1 MSSTKKK
8 RGIIEGLAHASTMV
22 MQKFLPDAYIFAVIL
37 TIIVFVASM
46 IFTKQGFIGLVG
58 HWGKGVWSLLA
69 FSMQMVLVLV
79 TGHVLALSPPF
90 KKLLD
95 YLSNIPKSPAQ
106 GIALVSIISYTACI
120 LNWGFGLIIGAI
132 YAKEIARK
140 VKGID
145 YRLLIASAYS
155 GFVLW
160 HAGFSGSVPLV
171 IAGGD
176 LSATG
181 GSLTEAVPVSQTL
194 FSSYNIFIVVGM
206 WILLPIINVL
216 MHPKNEEDVFVID
229 PKLIED
235 LKVDDVA
242 KDDPYKL
249 KPKSGLYFSAVSNVS
264 KEEFAKMTPAEKL
277 ENSCFVNYILA
288 ILGFAYIVYYFA
300 SSGKFDLNLNI
311 VNLIFLML
319 GVLLHKTPRSLID
332 AFSEAAK
339 GAAGIILQFPL
350 YAGIMGMM
358 TGANAETG
366 LSLAHVIS
374 NFFVHVSTVK
384 TFPLFTFLSAGIV
397 NLFVPSGGGQWVV
410 QGPIMMPAGAEIGVD
425 AAKVAMCIAYGDSW
439 TNMIQPFW
447 ALPALGLAKLG
458 ARDIMGY
465 TLIVLIV
472 SGLVIGAGVFF
483 L

>member
-95 YLSNIPKSPAQ
+95 YLSNIPKNPAQ

-229 PKLIED
+229 PNLIKEEVGV
-235 LKVDDVA
+235 K
-242 KDDPYKL
+242 KI
-249 KPKSGLYFSAVSNVS
+249 S
-264 KEEFAKMTPAEKL
+264 KEEFKNMTPAEKL
-277 ENSCFVNYILA
+277 ENGCFVNYVLA
-288 ILGFAYIVYYFA
+288 VLGFAYIVYYFA

-319 GVLLHKTPRSLID
+319 GVLLHRTPRSLID
-332 AFSEAAK
+332 AFGEAAK

>member
-95 YLSNIPKSPAQ
+95 HLSNIPKNPAQ

-171 IAGGD
+171 IASGN

-181 GSLTEAVPVSQTL
+181 GALTEAVPVTQTL

-216 MHPKNEEDVFVID
+216 MHPKSEEDTFVID
-229 PKLIED
+229 PNLIKEEVVV
-235 LKVDDVA
+235 K
-242 KDDPYKL
+242 KI
-249 KPKSGLYFSAVSNVS
+249 S
-264 KEEFAKMTPAEKL
+264 KEEFKNMTPAEKL
-277 ENSCFVNYILA
+277 ENGCFVNYVLA
-288 ILGFAYIVYYFA
+288 VLGFAYIVYYFA
-300 SSGKFDLNLNI
+300 SSGKFDLTLDI

-319 GVLLHKTPRSLID
+319 GVLLHRTPRSLID
-332 AFSEAAK
+332 AFGEAAK

-483 L
+483 F

>member
-1 MSSTKKK
+1 MNGDKKK
-8 RGIIEGLAHASTMV
+8 RGIIESMAHASTMV
-22 MQKFLPDAYIFAVIL
+22 MQKFLPDAYIFAVVL
-37 TIIVFVASM
+37 TIIVFLASM

-58 HWGKGVWSLLA
+58 HWGKGVWTLLA

-95 YLSNIPKSPAQ
+95 HLSNIPKTPAQ

-132 YAKEIARK
+132 YAKEIAKK

-181 GSLTEAVPVSQTL
+181 GSLTQAVPVSQTL
-194 FSSYNIFIVVGM
+194 FSPYNIFIVVGM

-216 MHPKNEEDVFVID
+216 MHPKNQEDVFAID
-229 PKLIED
+229 PSLI
-235 LKVDDVA
+235 
-242 KDDPYKL
+242 KDDTETKRI
-249 KPKSGLYFSAVSNVS
+249 S
-264 KEEFAKMTPAEKL
+264 KEEFKNMTPAEKL
-277 ENSCFVNYILA
+277 ENGCAINYILA
-288 ILGFAYIVYYFA
+288 FLGFVYIVYYFA
-300 SSGKFDLNLNI
+300 SSKNFDLNLNI
-311 VNLIFLML
+311 VNTIFLML
-319 GVLLHKTPRSLID
+319 GVLFHRTPRSLID
-332 AFSEAAK
+332 AFGEAAK
-339 GAAGIILQFPL
+339 GASGIILQFPL
-350 YAGIMGMM
+350 YAGIMGIM
-358 TGANAETG
+358 TGANAEG

-374 NFFVHVSTVK
+374 NFFVSISTVK

-410 QGPIMMPAGAEIGVD
+410 QGPIMMPAGLEIGSD
-425 AAKVAMCIAYGDSW
+425 PAKIAMCIAYGDSW

-472 SGLVIGAGVFF
+472 SGIVIGTGVFF

>member
-95 YLSNIPKSPAQ
+95 HLSNIPKNPAQ

-216 MHPKNEEDVFVID
+216 VHPKNEEDVFVID
-229 PKLIED
+229 PNLIKEEVGV
-235 LKVDDVA
+235 K
-242 KDDPYKL
+242 KI
-249 KPKSGLYFSAVSNVS
+249 S
-264 KEEFAKMTPAEKL
+264 KEEFKNMTPAEKL
-277 ENSCFVNYILA
+277 ENGCFVNYVLA

-319 GVLLHKTPRSLID
+319 GVLLHRTPRSLID
-332 AFSEAAK
+332 AFGEAAK

-483 L
+483 F

>member
-1 MSSTKKK
+1 MSNVKKK
-8 RGIIEGLAHASTMV
+8 KGFIESLANASTMV

-37 TIIVFVASM
+37 TIIVFIASL
-46 IFTKQGFIGLVG
+46 IATKQNFISIVG

-95 YLSNIPKSPAQ
+95 HLSNIPKTPAQ

-132 YAKEIARK
+132 YAKEIAKK
-140 VKGID
+140 VKAID

-160 HAGFSGSVPLV
+160 HAGFSGSIPLV
-171 IAGGD
+171 IASGD
-176 LSATG
+176 FSATG

-229 PKLIED
+229 PNLIKED
-235 LKVDDVA
+235 VEVK
-242 KDDPYKL
+242 KIT
-249 KPKSGLYFSAVSNVS
+249 
-264 KEEFAKMTPAEKL
+264 KEDFKKMTPAEKL
-277 ENSCFVNYILA
+277 ENGCFINYILA
-288 ILGFAYIVYYFA
+288 FIGFVYIVYYFVNSA
-300 SSGKFDLNLNI
+300 KQGKFDLNLNI

-319 GVLLHKTPRSLID
+319 GIFLHRTPRSLLD
-332 AFSEAAK
+332 AFVEASK
-339 GAAGIILQFPL
+339 GASGIILQFPL
-350 YAGIMGMM
+350 YAGIMGIM
-358 TGANAETG
+358 TGASAEG
-366 LSLAHVIS
+366 VSLASVIS
-374 NFFVHVSTVK
+374 NFFVNISTVK

-410 QGPIMMPAGAEIGVD
+410 QGPIMMPAGLEIGVD
-425 AAKVAMCIAYGDSW
+425 PAKTAMCIAYGDSW

-472 SGLVIGAGVFF
+472 SGLVIAAGVLIF
-483 L
+483 

>member
-1 MSSTKKK
+1 MSDTKKK
-8 RGIIEGLAHASTMV
+8 RGVLESLAHASTMV

-37 TIIVFVASM
+37 TIIVFVASF
-46 IFTKQGFIGLVG
+46 IATKQSFISIVG

-79 TGHVLALSPPF
+79 TGHVLALSHPF

-95 YLSNIPKSPAQ
+95 HLSNIPKTAFQAISLVTIVSY
-106 GIALVSIISYTACI
+106 IATI

-132 YAKEIARK
+132 YAKEIAK
-140 VKGID
+140 KLKNVD

-181 GSLTEAVPVSQTL
+181 GALTEAVPVTKTL
-194 FSSYNIFIVVGM
+194 FSSYNIFIVVVAF
-206 WILLPIINVL
+206 ILLPIINAL
-216 MHPKNEEDVFVID
+216 MHPKHEEDVFVID
-229 PKLIED
+229 PNLIKEEVGV
-235 LKVDDVA
+235 K
-242 KDDPYKL
+242 KI
-249 KPKSGLYFSAVSNVS
+249 S
-264 KEEFAKMTPAEKL
+264 KEEFKNMTPAQKL
-277 ENSCFVNYILA
+277 ENGCFINYILA
-288 ILGFAYIVYYFA
+288 ILGFVYIVYYFA

-311 VNLIFLML
+311 VNLIFLMF
-319 GVLLHKTPRSLID
+319 GVLLHRTPRSLID
-332 AFSEAAK
+332 AFGEASK
-339 GAAGIILQFPL
+339 GASGIILQFPL

-358 TGANAETG
+358 TGVNADG

-374 NFFVHVSTVK
+374 NFFVSISTVK

-410 QGPIMMPAGAEIGVD
+410 QGPIMMPAGLEIGAD
-425 AAKVAMCIAYGDSW
+425 PAKIAMCIAYGDSW
-439 TNMIQPFW
+439 TNMVQPFW

-465 TLIVLIV
+465 TLITLIV
-472 SGLVIGAGVFF
+472 VGIVVSVGVLVF
-483 L
+483 

>member
-1 MSSTKKK
+1 MSNVKKK
-8 RGIIEGLAHASTMV
+8 RGIIESLANASTMV

-37 TIIVFVASM
+37 TIIVFLAALIS
-46 IFTKQGFIGLVG
+46 TKQSFIAIVG
-58 HWGKGVWSLLA
+58 HWGKGVWGILA

-95 YLSNIPKSPAQ
+95 HLSNIPKTPAQ

-132 YAKEIARK
+132 YAKEIAKK
-140 VKGID
+140 VKAID

-160 HAGFSGSVPLV
+160 HAGFSGSIPLV
-171 IAGGD
+171 IASGD
-176 LSATG
+176 FSATG
-181 GSLTEAVPVSQTL
+181 GSLNQAVPVSQTL

-229 PKLIED
+229 PNLIKED
-235 LKVDDVA
+235 VEVK
-242 KDDPYKL
+242 KIT
-249 KPKSGLYFSAVSNVS
+249 
-264 KEEFAKMTPAEKL
+264 KEDFKKMTPAEKL
-277 ENSCFVNYILA
+277 ENGCFINYILA
-288 ILGFAYIVYYFA
+288 FIGFVYIVYYFVNSA
-300 SSGKFDLNLNI
+300 KQGKFDLNLNI

-319 GVLLHKTPRSLID
+319 GIFLHRTPRSLLD
-332 AFSEAAK
+332 AFIEASK
-339 GAAGIILQFPL
+339 GASGIILQFPL
-350 YAGIMGMM
+350 YAGIMGIM
-358 TGANAETG
+358 TGASAEG
-366 LSLAHVIS
+366 VSLASVIS
-374 NFFVHVSTVK
+374 NFFVNISTVK

-410 QGPIMMPAGAEIGVD
+410 QGPIMMPAGLEIGVD
-425 AAKVAMCIAYGDSW
+425 PAKTAMCIAYGDSW
-439 TNMIQPFW
+439 TNMVQPFW

-472 SGLVIGAGVFF
+472 SGLVIAAGVLLF

>member
-1 MSSTKKK
+1 MSNVKKK
-8 RGIIEGLAHASTMV
+8 RGFIESLANASTMV

-37 TIIVFVASM
+37 TIIVFLAALIS
-46 IFTKQGFIGLVG
+46 TKQSFIAVVG
-58 HWGKGVWSLLA
+58 HWGKGVWGILA

-95 YLSNIPKSPAQ
+95 HLSNIPKTPAQ

-132 YAKEIARK
+132 YAKEIAKK
-140 VKGID
+140 VKAID

-160 HAGFSGSVPLV
+160 HAGFSGSIPLV
-171 IAGGD
+171 IASGD
-176 LSATG
+176 FSATG

-229 PKLIED
+229 PNLIKED
-235 LKVDDVA
+235 VEVK
-242 KDDPYKL
+242 KIT
-249 KPKSGLYFSAVSNVS
+249 
-264 KEEFAKMTPAEKL
+264 KEDFKKMTPAEKL
-277 ENSCFVNYILA
+277 ENGCFINYILA
-288 ILGFAYIVYYFA
+288 FIGFVYIVYYFVNSA
-300 SSGKFDLNLNI
+300 KQGKFDLNLNI

-319 GVLLHKTPRSLID
+319 GIFLHRTPRSLLD
-332 AFSEAAK
+332 AFVEASK
-339 GAAGIILQFPL
+339 GASGIILQFPL
-350 YAGIMGMM
+350 YAGIMGIM
-358 TGANAETG
+358 TGASAEG
-366 LSLAHVIS
+366 VSLASVIS
-374 NFFVHVSTVK
+374 NFFVNISTVK

-410 QGPIMMPAGAEIGVD
+410 QGPIMMPAGLEIGVD
-425 AAKVAMCIAYGDSW
+425 PAKTAMCIAYGDSW

-472 SGLVIGAGVFF
+472 SGLVIAAGVFF

>member
-1 MSSTKKK
+1 MSSNKKK

-95 YLSNIPKSPAQ
+95 HLSNIPKTPAQ

-160 HAGFSGSVPLV
+160 HAGFSGSVPLT
-171 IAGGD
+171 IAGNN

-181 GSLTEAVPVSQTL
+181 GALTEAVPVSQTL
-194 FSSYNIFIVVGM
+194 FSPYNIFIVVGM

-216 MHPKNEEDVFVID
+216 MHPKHEEDVFVID
-229 PKLIED
+229 PNIIKED
-235 LKVDDVA
+235 VGVK
-242 KDDPYKL
+242 KI
-249 KPKSGLYFSAVSNVS
+249 S
-264 KEEFAKMTPAEKL
+264 KEEFKNMTPAEKL
-277 ENSCFVNYILA
+277 ENGCFVNYILA
-288 ILGFAYIVYYFA
+288 ILGFAYIIYYFA

-319 GVLLHKTPRSLID
+319 GVLLHRTPRSLID
-332 AFSEAAK
+332 AFGEAAK
-339 GAAGIILQFPL
+339 GASGIILQFPL

-358 TGANAETG
+358 TGVNADG

-410 QGPIMMPAGAEIGVD
+410 QGPIMMPAGLEIGVD
-425 AAKVAMCIAYGDSW
+425 PAKTAMCIAYGDSW

-472 SGLVIGAGVFF
+472 SGLVIAAGVLIF
-483 L
+483 

>member
-1 MSSTKKK
+1 MSNVKKK
-8 RGIIEGLAHASTMV
+8 RGIIEGLANASTMV

-37 TIIVFVASM
+37 TIIVFLAALIS
-46 IFTKQGFIGLVG
+46 TKQSFIAVVG
-58 HWGKGVWSLLA
+58 HWGKGVWGILA

-95 YLSNIPKSPAQ
+95 HLSNIPKTPAQ

-132 YAKEIARK
+132 YAKEIAKK
-140 VKGID
+140 VKAID

-160 HAGFSGSVPLV
+160 HAGFSGSIPLV
-171 IAGGD
+171 IASGD
-176 LSATG
+176 FSATG

-216 MHPKNEEDVFVID
+216 MHPKNEEDVFIID
-229 PKLIED
+229 SNLIKED
-235 LKVDDVA
+235 VEVK
-242 KDDPYKL
+242 KI
-249 KPKSGLYFSAVSNVS
+249 S
-264 KEEFAKMTPAEKL
+264 KEEFAQMTPAEKI
-277 ENSCFVNYILA
+277 ENGCFVNYILA
-288 ILGFAYIVYYFA
+288 ILGFSYIVYYFVNSA
-300 SSGKFDLNLNI
+300 KQGKFDLNLNI

-319 GVLLHKTPRSLID
+319 GIFLHRTPRSLID
-332 AFSEAAK
+332 AFGEAAK

-358 TGANAETG
+358 TGASAEG
-366 LSLAHVIS
+366 VSLASVIS
-374 NFFVHVSTVK
+374 NFFVNISTVK

-410 QGPIMMPAGAEIGVD
+410 QGPIMMPAGLEIGVD
-425 AAKVAMCIAYGDSW
+425 PAKTAMCIAYGDSW

-472 SGLVIGAGVFF
+472 SGLVIAAGVFF

>member
-1 MSSTKKK
+1 MSNVKKK
-8 RGIIEGLAHASTMV
+8 RGFIESLANASTMV

-37 TIIVFVASM
+37 TIIVFIASL
-46 IFTKQGFIGLVG
+46 IATKQNFISIVG

-95 YLSNIPKSPAQ
+95 YLSNIPKTPYQ

-132 YAKEIARK
+132 YAKEIAKK
-140 VKGID
+140 VKAID

-181 GSLTEAVPVSQTL
+181 GSLTEAVPVSHTL

-229 PKLIED
+229 TNLIKED
-235 LKVDDVA
+235 VGVK
-242 KDDPYKL
+242 KI
-249 KPKSGLYFSAVSNVS
+249 S
-264 KEEFAKMTPAEKL
+264 KEEFAQMTPAEKI
-277 ENSCFVNYILA
+277 ENGCFINYILA
-288 ILGFAYIVYYFA
+288 ILGFSYIVYYFVNSA
-300 SSGKFDLNLNI
+300 KQGKFDLNLNI
-311 VNLIFLML
+311 VNLIFLMF
-319 GVLLHKTPRSLID
+319 GVLFHRTPRSLID

-358 TGANAETG
+358 TGASAEG
-366 LSLAHVIS
+366 VSLASVIS
-374 NFFVHVSTVK
+374 NFFVNISTVK

-410 QGPIMMPAGAEIGVD
+410 QGPIMMPAGLEIGVD
-425 AAKVAMCIAYGDSW
+425 PAKTAMCIAYGDSW

-472 SGLVIGAGVFF
+472 SGLVIAAGVFF

>member
-1 MSSTKKK
+1 MSDTKKK

-95 YLSNIPKSPAQ
+95 HLSNIPKTPAQ

-181 GSLTEAVPVSQTL
+181 GSLTQAVPVSQTL
-194 FSSYNIFIVVGM
+194 FSPYNIFIVVGM

-235 LKVDDVA
+235 LKVDDVS
-242 KDDPYKL
+242 KDDPNKL
-249 KPKSGLYFSAVSNVS
+249 QPKSGLYFSAVS

-332 AFSEAAK
+332 AFGEASK
-339 GAAGIILQFPL
+339 GASGIILQFPL

-358 TGANAETG
+358 TGVNADG

-384 TFPLFTFLSAGIV
+384 TFPLFTFLSSGIV

-410 QGPIMMPAGAEIGVD
+410 QGPIMMPAGLEIGVD
-425 AAKVAMCIAYGDSW
+425 PAKTAMCIAYGDSW

>member
-1 MSSTKKK
+1 MSNVKKK
-8 RGIIEGLAHASTMV
+8 RGFIESLANASTMV
-22 MQKFLPDAYIFAVIL
+22 MQKFLPDAYIFAVVL
-37 TIIVFVASM
+37 TIIVFLAALIS
-46 IFTKQGFIGLVG
+46 TKQSFIAVVG
-58 HWGKGVWSLLA
+58 HWGKGVWGILA

-95 YLSNIPKSPAQ
+95 HLSNIPKTPAQ

-132 YAKEIARK
+132 YAKEIAKK
-140 VKGID
+140 VKAID

-181 GSLTEAVPVSQTL
+181 GSLTEAVPVSHTL

-229 PKLIED
+229 PNLIKED
-235 LKVDDVA
+235 VEVK
-242 KDDPYKL
+242 KIT
-249 KPKSGLYFSAVSNVS
+249 
-264 KEEFAKMTPAEKL
+264 KEDFKKMTPAEKL
-277 ENSCFVNYILA
+277 ENGCFINYILA
-288 ILGFAYIVYYFA
+288 FIAFVYIVYYFVNSA
-300 SSGKFDLNLNI
+300 KQGKFDLNLNI

-319 GVLLHKTPRSLID
+319 GIFLHRTPRSLLD
-332 AFSEAAK
+332 AFVEASK
-339 GAAGIILQFPL
+339 GASGIILQFPL
-350 YAGIMGMM
+350 YAGIMGIM
-358 TGANAETG
+358 TGASAEG
-366 LSLAHVIS
+366 VSLASVIS
-374 NFFVHVSTVK
+374 NFFVNISTVK

-410 QGPIMMPAGAEIGVD
+410 QGPIMMPAGLEIGVD
-425 AAKVAMCIAYGDSW
+425 PAKTAMCIAYGDSW

-472 SGLVIGAGVFF
+472 SGLVIAAGVFF

>member
-1 MSSTKKK
+1 MSNVKKK
-8 RGIIEGLAHASTMV
+8 RGFIESLANASTMV

-37 TIIVFVASM
+37 TIIVFIASL
-46 IFTKQGFIGLVG
+46 IATKQNFISIVG

-95 YLSNIPKSPAQ
+95 HLSNIPKTPAQ

-132 YAKEIARK
+132 YAKEIAKK
-140 VKGID
+140 VKAID

-181 GSLTEAVPVSQTL
+181 GSLTEAVPVSHTL

-216 MHPKNEEDVFVID
+216 MHPKNEEDVFIID
-229 PKLIED
+229 SNLIKED
-235 LKVDDVA
+235 VEVK
-242 KDDPYKL
+242 KIT
-249 KPKSGLYFSAVSNVS
+249 
-264 KEEFAKMTPAEKL
+264 KEDFKKMTPAEKL
-277 ENSCFVNYILA
+277 ENGCFVNYILA
-288 ILGFAYIVYYFA
+288 ILGFSYIVYYFVNSA
-300 SSGKFDLNLNI
+300 KQGKFDLNLNI
-311 VNLIFLML
+311 VNLIFLMF
-319 GVLLHKTPRSLID
+319 GVLFHRTPRSLID

-358 TGANAETG
+358 TGASAEG
-366 LSLAHVIS
+366 VSLASVIS
-374 NFFVHVSTVK
+374 NFFVNISTVK

-410 QGPIMMPAGAEIGVD
+410 QGPIMMPAGLEIGVD
-425 AAKVAMCIAYGDSW
+425 PAKTAMCIAYGDSW

-472 SGLVIGAGVFF
+472 SGLVIAAGVFF

>member
-1 MSSTKKK
+1 MSNVKKK
-8 RGIIEGLAHASTMV
+8 RGFIESLANASTMV

-37 TIIVFVASM
+37 TIIVFIASL
-46 IFTKQGFIGLVG
+46 IATKQNFISIVG

-95 YLSNIPKSPAQ
+95 HLSNIPKTPAQ

-132 YAKEIARK
+132 YAKEIAKK
-140 VKGID
+140 VKAID

-181 GSLTEAVPVSQTL
+181 GSLTEAVPVSHTL

-229 PKLIED
+229 TNLIKED
-235 LKVDDVA
+235 VGVK
-242 KDDPYKL
+242 KI
-249 KPKSGLYFSAVSNVS
+249 S
-264 KEEFAKMTPAEKL
+264 KEEFAQMTPAEKI
-277 ENSCFVNYILA
+277 ENGCFVNYILA
-288 ILGFAYIVYYFA
+288 ILGFSYIVYYFVNSA
-300 SSGKFDLNLNI
+300 KQGKFDLNLNI
-311 VNLIFLML
+311 VNLIFLMF
-319 GVLLHKTPRSLID
+319 GVLFHRTPRSLID
-332 AFSEAAK
+332 AFGEAAK

-358 TGANAETG
+358 TGASAEG
-366 LSLAHVIS
+366 VSLASVIS
-374 NFFVHVSTVK
+374 NFFVNISTVK

-410 QGPIMMPAGAEIGVD
+410 QGPIMMPAGLEIGVD
-425 AAKVAMCIAYGDSW
+425 PAKTAMCIAYGDSW

-472 SGLVIGAGVFF
+472 SGLVIAAGVLF

>member
-1 MSSTKKK
+1 MSNVKKK
-8 RGIIEGLAHASTMV
+8 RGFIESLANASTTV

-37 TIIVFVASM
+37 TIIVFIASL
-46 IFTKQGFIGLVG
+46 IATKQNFISIVG

-95 YLSNIPKSPAQ
+95 HLSNIPKTPAQ

-132 YAKEIARK
+132 YAKEIAKK
-140 VKGID
+140 VKAID

-160 HAGFSGSVPLV
+160 HAGFSGSIPLV

-181 GSLTEAVPVSQTL
+181 GALTQAVPVTQTL
-194 FSSYNIFIVVGM
+194 FSRYNIFIVVAAF
-206 WILLPIINVL
+206 ILLPIVNAFC
-216 MHPKNEEDVFVID
+216 HPKNEEDVFVID
-229 PKLIED
+229 PNLI
-235 LKVDDVA
+235 
-242 KDDPYKL
+242 KDEAQSK
-249 KPKSGLYFSAVSNVS
+249 KVS
-264 KEEFAKMTPAEKL
+264 KEEFKNMTPAEKL
-277 ENSCFVNYILA
+277 ENGCFVNYILA
-288 ILGFAYIVYYFA
+288 ILGFSYIVYYFA

-311 VNLIFLML
+311 VNLIFLMF
-319 GVLLHKTPRSLID
+319 GVLFHRTPRSLID

-358 TGANAETG
+358 TGASAEG
-366 LSLAHVIS
+366 VSLASVIS
-374 NFFVHVSTVK
+374 NFFVNISTVK

-410 QGPIMMPAGAEIGVD
+410 QGPIMMPAGLEIGVD
-425 AAKVAMCIAYGDSW
+425 PAKTAMCIAYGDSW

-472 SGLVIGAGVFF
+472 SGLVIAAGVLIF
-483 L
+483 

>member
-1 MSSTKKK
+1 MSDTKKK

-58 HWGKGVWSLLA
+58 HWGKGVWNLLA

-95 YLSNIPKSPAQ
+95 HLSNIPKTPAQ

-181 GSLTEAVPVSQTL
+181 GSLTQAVPVSQTL
-194 FSSYNIFIVVGM
+194 FSPYNIFIVVGM

-235 LKVDDVA
+235 LKVDDVS
-242 KDDPYKL
+242 KDDPNKL
-249 KPKSGLYFSAVSNVS
+249 QPKSGLYFSAVS

-332 AFSEAAK
+332 AFGEASK
-339 GAAGIILQFPL
+339 GASGIILQFPL

-358 TGANAETG
+358 TGVNADG

-410 QGPIMMPAGAEIGVD
+410 QGPIMMPAGLEIGVD
-425 AAKVAMCIAYGDSW
+425 PAKTAMCIAYGDSW

>member
-1 MSSTKKK
+1 MSNVKKK
-8 RGIIEGLAHASTMV
+8 RGFIESLANASTMV

-37 TIIVFVASM
+37 TIIVFIASL
-46 IFTKQGFIGLVG
+46 IATKQNFISIVG

-95 YLSNIPKSPAQ
+95 YLSNIPKTPAQ

-132 YAKEIARK
+132 YAKEIAKK
-140 VKGID
+140 VKAID

-181 GSLTEAVPVSQTL
+181 GSLTEAVPVSHTL

-229 PKLIED
+229 TNLIKED
-235 LKVDDVA
+235 VGVK
-242 KDDPYKL
+242 KI
-249 KPKSGLYFSAVSNVS
+249 S
-264 KEEFAKMTPAEKL
+264 KEEFAQMTPAEKL

-288 ILGFAYIVYYFA
+288 ILGFSYIVYYFVNSA
-300 SSGKFDLNLNI
+300 KQGKFDLNLNI
-311 VNLIFLML
+311 VNLIFLMF
-319 GVLLHKTPRSLID
+319 GVLFHRTPRSLID
-332 AFSEAAK
+332 AFGEAAK

-358 TGANAETG
+358 TGASAEG
-366 LSLAHVIS
+366 VSLASVIS
-374 NFFVHVSTVK
+374 NFFVNISTVK

-410 QGPIMMPAGAEIGVD
+410 QGPIMMPAGLEIGVD
-425 AAKVAMCIAYGDSW
+425 PAKTAMCIAYGDSW

-472 SGLVIGAGVFF
+472 SGLVIGVGVFF

>member
-1 MSSTKKK
+1 MSSNKKK

-95 YLSNIPKSPAQ
+95 HLSNIPKTPAQ

-181 GSLTEAVPVSQTL
+181 GSLTQAVPVSQTL
-194 FSSYNIFIVVGM
+194 FSPYNIFIVVGM

-216 MHPKNEEDVFVID
+216 MHPKHEEDVFVID
-229 PKLIED
+229 PNLI
-235 LKVDDVA
+235 KDDVGV
-242 KDDPYKL
+242 KK
-249 KPKSGLYFSAVSNVS
+249 VS
-264 KEEFAKMTPAEKL
+264 KEEFKNMTPAEKL
-277 ENSCFVNYILA
+277 ENGCFVNYILA
-288 ILGFAYIVYYFA
+288 ILGFAYIIYYFA

-319 GVLLHKTPRSLID
+319 GVLLHRTPRSLID
-332 AFSEAAK
+332 AFGEAAK
-339 GAAGIILQFPL
+339 GASGIILQFPL

-358 TGANAETG
+358 TGVNADG

-410 QGPIMMPAGAEIGVD
+410 QGPIMMPAGLEIGVD
-425 AAKVAMCIAYGDSW
+425 PAKTAMCIAYGDSW
-439 TNMIQPFW
+439 TNMVQPFW

>member
-1 MSSTKKK
+1 MSNVKKK
-8 RGIIEGLAHASTMV
+8 RGFIESLANASTMV

-37 TIIVFVASM
+37 TIIVFIASL
-46 IFTKQGFIGLVG
+46 IATKQNFISIVG

-95 YLSNIPKSPAQ
+95 HLSNIPKTPAQ

-132 YAKEIARK
+132 YAKEIAKK
-140 VKGID
+140 VKAID

-181 GSLTEAVPVSQTL
+181 GALTQAVPVTQTL
-194 FSSYNIFIVVGM
+194 FSRYNIFIVVAAF
-206 WILLPIINVL
+206 ILLPIVNAFC
-216 MHPKNEEDVFVID
+216 HPKNEEDVFIID
-229 PKLIED
+229 SNLIKED
-235 LKVDDVA
+235 VEVK
-242 KDDPYKL
+242 KIT
-249 KPKSGLYFSAVSNVS
+249 
-264 KEEFAKMTPAEKL
+264 KEDFKKMTPAEKL
-277 ENSCFVNYILA
+277 ENGCFVNYILA
-288 ILGFAYIVYYFA
+288 ILGFSYIVYYFVNSA
-300 SSGKFDLNLNI
+300 KQGKFDLNLNI
-311 VNLIFLML
+311 VNLIFLMF
-319 GVLLHKTPRSLID
+319 GVLFHRTPRSLID

-358 TGANAETG
+358 TGASAEG
-366 LSLAHVIS
+366 VSLASVIS
-374 NFFVHVSTVK
+374 NFFVNISTVK

-410 QGPIMMPAGAEIGVD
+410 QGPIMMPAGLEIGVD
-425 AAKVAMCIAYGDSW
+425 PAKTAMCIAYGDSW

-472 SGLVIGAGVFF
+472 SGLVIGVGVFF

>member
-1 MSSTKKK
+1 MSDTKKK

-22 MQKFLPDAYIFAVIL
+22 MKKFLPDAYIFAVIL

-79 TGHVLALSPPF
+79 TGHALALSPPF

-95 YLSNIPKSPAQ
+95 HLSNIPKTPAQ

-181 GSLTEAVPVSQTL
+181 GSLTQAVPVSQTL
-194 FSSYNIFIVVGM
+194 FSPYNIFIVVGM

-235 LKVDDVA
+235 LKVDDVS
-242 KDDPYKL
+242 KDDPNKL
-249 KPKSGLYFSAVSNVS
+249 QPKSGLYFSAVS

-332 AFSEAAK
+332 AFGEASK
-339 GAAGIILQFPL
+339 GASGIILQFPL

-358 TGANAETG
+358 TGVNADG

-410 QGPIMMPAGAEIGVD
+410 QGPIMMPAGLEIGVD
-425 AAKVAMCIAYGDSW
+425 PAKTAMCIAYGDSW

>member
-1 MSSTKKK
+1 MSNTKKK

-95 YLSNIPKSPAQ
+95 HLSNIPKTPAQ

-181 GSLTEAVPVSQTL
+181 GSLTQAVPVSQTL

-216 MHPKNEEDVFVID
+216 MHPKHEEDVFVID
-229 PKLIED
+229 PNLI
-235 LKVDDVA
+235 KDDVGV
-242 KDDPYKL
+242 KK
-249 KPKSGLYFSAVSNVS
+249 VS
-264 KEEFAKMTPAEKL
+264 KEEFKNMTPAEKL
-277 ENSCFVNYILA
+277 ENGCFVNYILA

-319 GVLLHKTPRSLID
+319 GVLLHRTPRSLID
-332 AFSEAAK
+332 AFGEAAK
-339 GAAGIILQFPL
+339 GASGIILQFPL

-358 TGANAETG
+358 TGVNADG

-410 QGPIMMPAGAEIGVD
+410 QGPIMMPAGLEIGVD
-425 AAKVAMCIAYGDSW
+425 PAKTAMCIAYGDSW

>member
-1 MSSTKKK
+1 MSNVKKK
-8 RGIIEGLAHASTMV
+8 RGFIESLANASTMV

-37 TIIVFVASM
+37 TIIVFIASL
-46 IFTKQGFIGLVG
+46 IATKQNFISIVG

-95 YLSNIPKSPAQ
+95 YLSNIPKTPAQ

-132 YAKEIARK
+132 YAKEIAKK
-140 VKGID
+140 VKAID

-181 GSLTEAVPVSQTL
+181 GSLTEAVPVSHTL

-229 PKLIED
+229 PNLIKED
-235 LKVDDVA
+235 VEVK
-242 KDDPYKL
+242 KIT
-249 KPKSGLYFSAVSNVS
+249 
-264 KEEFAKMTPAEKL
+264 KEDFKKMTPAEKL
-277 ENSCFVNYILA
+277 ENGCFVNYILA
-288 ILGFAYIVYYFA
+288 ILGFSYIVYYFVNSA
-300 SSGKFDLNLNI
+300 KQGKFDLNLNI
-311 VNLIFLML
+311 VNLIFLMF
-319 GVLLHKTPRSLID
+319 GVLFHRTPRSLID

-358 TGANAETG
+358 TGASAEG
-366 LSLAHVIS
+366 VSLASVIS
-374 NFFVHVSTVK
+374 NFFVNISTVK

-410 QGPIMMPAGAEIGVD
+410 QGPIMMPAGLEIGVD
-425 AAKVAMCIAYGDSW
+425 PAKTAMCIAYGDSW

-472 SGLVIGAGVFF
+472 SGLVIAAGVLF

>member
-1 MSSTKKK
+1 MSSIKKK
-8 RGIIEGLAHASTMV
+8 RGIIESMAHVSTMF

-37 TIIVFVASM
+37 TIIVFIACLA
-46 IFTKQGFIGLVG
+46 TTGQGFIGVVA
-58 HWGKGVWSLLA
+58 HWGKGVWGILS

-95 YLSNIPKSPAQ
+95 HLSNIPKNPAQ

-132 YAKEIARK
+132 YAKEIAKK
-140 VKGID
+140 VKNID

-160 HAGFSGSVPLV
+160 HAGFSGSIPLV
-171 IAGGD
+171 IASGD
-176 LSATG
+176 FSATG
-181 GSLTEAVPVSQTL
+181 GSLTEAVPVTQTL

-206 WILLPIINVL
+206 FILLPITNVL

-229 PKLIED
+229 PNLI
-235 LKVDDVA
+235 
-242 KDDPYKL
+242 KDEVETKR
-249 KPKSGLYFSAVSNVS
+249 VS
-264 KEEFAKMTPAEKL
+264 KEEFAKMTPAEKI
-277 ENSCFVNYILA
+277 ENSCFINYILA
-288 ILGFAYIVYYFA
+288 FLGFVYIIYYFA
-300 SSGKFDLNLNI
+300 TSGKFDLNLNI
-311 VNLIFLML
+311 VNTIFLML
-319 GVLLHKTPRSLID
+319 GVLLHRTPRSLLD
-332 AFSEAAK
+332 AFVEASK
-339 GAAGIILQFPL
+339 GASGIILQFPL
-350 YAGIMGMM
+350 YAGIMGVM
-358 TGANAETG
+358 TGASAEG
-366 LSLAHVIS
+366 VSLASVIS
-374 NFFVHVSTVK
+374 NFFVNISTVK
-384 TFPLFTFLSAGIV
+384 TFPLFTFLSAGLV
-397 NLFVPSGGGQWVV
+397 NIFVPSGGGQWVV

-425 AAKVAMCIAYGDSW
+425 AAKTAMCIAYGDSW

-465 TLIVLIV
+465 TLIVTIV
-472 SGLVIGAGVFF
+472 SGIVIGVGVFF

>member
-1 MSSTKKK
+1 MSDTKKK

-95 YLSNIPKSPAQ
+95 HLSNIPKTPAQ

-181 GSLTEAVPVSQTL
+181 GSLTQAVPVSQTL

-216 MHPKNEEDVFVID
+216 MHPKHEEDVFVID
-229 PKLIED
+229 PSLI
-235 LKVDDVA
+235 KDDVGV
-242 KDDPYKL
+242 KK
-249 KPKSGLYFSAVSNVS
+249 VS
-264 KEEFAKMTPAEKL
+264 KEEFKNMTPAEKL
-277 ENSCFVNYILA
+277 ENGCFVNYILA

-319 GVLLHKTPRSLID
+319 GVLLHRTPRSLID
-332 AFSEAAK
+332 AFGEAAK
-339 GAAGIILQFPL
+339 GASGIILQFPL

-358 TGANAETG
+358 TGVNADG

-425 AAKVAMCIAYGDSW
+425 PAKTAMCIAYGDSW

>member
-1 MSSTKKK
+1 MSDTKKK
-8 RGIIEGLAHASTMV
+8 RGVLESLAHASTMV

-37 TIIVFVASM
+37 TIIVFVASF
-46 IFTKQGFIGLVG
+46 IATKQSFISIVG

-95 YLSNIPKSPAQ
+95 HLSNIPKTAFQAISLVTIVSY
-106 GIALVSIISYTACI
+106 IATI

-132 YAKEIARK
+132 YAKEIAK
-140 VKGID
+140 KLKNVD

-160 HAGFSGSVPLV
+160 HAGLSGSIPLV

-181 GSLTEAVPVSQTL
+181 GALTEAVPVTKTL
-194 FSSYNIFIVVGM
+194 FSSYNIFIVVVAF
-206 WILLPIINVL
+206 ILLPIINAL
-216 MHPKNEEDVFVID
+216 MHPKHEEDVFVID
-229 PKLIED
+229 PNLIKEEVGV
-235 LKVDDVA
+235 K
-242 KDDPYKL
+242 KI
-249 KPKSGLYFSAVSNVS
+249 S
-264 KEEFAKMTPAEKL
+264 KEEFKNMTPAQKL
-277 ENSCFVNYILA
+277 ENGCFINYILA
-288 ILGFAYIVYYFA
+288 ILGFVYIVYYFA

-311 VNLIFLML
+311 VNLIFLMF
-319 GVLLHKTPRSLID
+319 GVLLHRTPRSLID
-332 AFSEAAK
+332 AFGEASK
-339 GAAGIILQFPL
+339 GASGIILQFPL

-358 TGANAETG
+358 TGVNADG

-374 NFFVHVSTVK
+374 NFFVSISTVK

-397 NLFVPSGGGQWVV
+397 NSFVPSGGGQWVV
-410 QGPIMMPAGAEIGVD
+410 QGPIMMPAGLEIGAD
-425 AAKVAMCIAYGDSW
+425 PAKIAMCIAYGDSW
-439 TNMIQPFW
+439 TNMVQPFW

-465 TLIVLIV
+465 TLITLIVVGIVVSVGVLI
-472 SGLVIGAGVFF
+472 F
-483 L
+483 

>member
-1 MSSTKKK
+1 MSNVKKK
-8 RGIIEGLAHASTMV
+8 RGFIESLANASTMV

-37 TIIVFVASM
+37 TIIVFLAALIS
-46 IFTKQGFIGLVG
+46 TKQSFIAVVG
-58 HWGKGVWSLLA
+58 HWGKGVWGILA

-95 YLSNIPKSPAQ
+95 HLSNIPKTPAQ

-132 YAKEIARK
+132 YAKEIAKK
-140 VKGID
+140 VKAID

-160 HAGFSGSVPLV
+160 HAGFSGSIPLV
-171 IAGGD
+171 IASGD
-176 LSATG
+176 FSATG

-229 PKLIED
+229 PNLIKED
-235 LKVDDVA
+235 VEVK
-242 KDDPYKL
+242 KIT
-249 KPKSGLYFSAVSNVS
+249 
-264 KEEFAKMTPAEKL
+264 KEDFKKMTPAEKL
-277 ENSCFVNYILA
+277 ENGCFINYILA
-288 ILGFAYIVYYFA
+288 FIGFVYIVYYFVNSA
-300 SSGKFDLNLNI
+300 KQGKFDLNLNI

-319 GVLLHKTPRSLID
+319 GIFLHRTPRSLLD
-332 AFSEAAK
+332 AFIEASK
-339 GAAGIILQFPL
+339 GASGIILQFPL
-350 YAGIMGMM
+350 YAGIMGIM
-358 TGANAETG
+358 TGASAEG
-366 LSLAHVIS
+366 VSLASVIS
-374 NFFVHVSTVK
+374 NFFVNISTVK

-410 QGPIMMPAGAEIGVD
+410 QGPIMMPAGLEIGVD
-425 AAKVAMCIAYGDSW
+425 PAKTAMCIAYGDSW

-472 SGLVIGAGVFF
+472 SGLVIAAGVFF

>member
-1 MSSTKKK
+1 MSDTKKK

-79 TGHVLALSPPF
+79 TGHVLALSPPC

-95 YLSNIPKSPAQ
+95 HLSNIPKTPAQ

-181 GSLTEAVPVSQTL
+181 GSLTQAVPVSQTL

-216 MHPKNEEDVFVID
+216 MHPKHEEDVFVID
-229 PKLIED
+229 PNLI
-235 LKVDDVA
+235 KDDVGV
-242 KDDPYKL
+242 KKI
-249 KPKSGLYFSAVSNVS
+249 S
-264 KEEFAKMTPAEKL
+264 KEEFKNMTPAEKL
-277 ENSCFVNYILA
+277 ENGCFVNYILA

-332 AFSEAAK
+332 AFGEASK
-339 GAAGIILQFPL
+339 GASGIILQFPL

-358 TGANAETG
+358 TGVNADG

-410 QGPIMMPAGAEIGVD
+410 QGPIMMPAGLEIGVD
-425 AAKVAMCIAYGDSW
+425 PAKTAMCIAYGDSW

>member
-1 MSSTKKK
+1 MSNVKKK
-8 RGIIEGLAHASTMV
+8 RGFIESLANASTMV

-37 TIIVFVASM
+37 TIIVFITSLIA
-46 IFTKQGFIGLVG
+46 TKQNFISIVG

-95 YLSNIPKSPAQ
+95 HLSNIPKTPAQ

-132 YAKEIARK
+132 YAKEIAKK
-140 VKGID
+140 VKAID

-181 GSLTEAVPVSQTL
+181 GSLTEAVPVSHTL

-229 PKLIED
+229 PNLI
-235 LKVDDVA
+235 
-242 KDDPYKL
+242 KDEAESK
-249 KPKSGLYFSAVSNVS
+249 KVS
-264 KEEFAKMTPAEKL
+264 KEEFKNMTPAEKL
-277 ENSCFVNYILA
+277 ENGCFVNYILA
-288 ILGFAYIVYYFA
+288 ILGFSYIVYYFVNSA
-300 SSGKFDLNLNI
+300 KQGKFDLNLNI
-311 VNLIFLML
+311 VNLIFLMF
-319 GVLLHKTPRSLID
+319 GVLFHRTPRSLID

-358 TGANAETG
+358 TGASAEG
-366 LSLAHVIS
+366 VSLASVIS
-374 NFFVHVSTVK
+374 NFFVNISTVK

-410 QGPIMMPAGAEIGVD
+410 QGPIMMPAGLEIGVD
-425 AAKVAMCIAYGDSW
+425 PAKTAMCIAYGDSW

-472 SGLVIGAGVFF
+472 SGLVIAAGVLF

>member
-1 MSSTKKK
+1 MSDTKKK

-22 MQKFLPDAYIFAVIL
+22 MKKFLPDAYIFAVIL

-95 YLSNIPKSPAQ
+95 HLSNIPKTPAQ

-181 GSLTEAVPVSQTL
+181 GSLTQAVPVSQTL

-216 MHPKNEEDVFVID
+216 MHPKHEEDVFVID
-229 PKLIED
+229 PNLI
-235 LKVDDVA
+235 KDDVGV
-242 KDDPYKL
+242 KKI
-249 KPKSGLYFSAVSNVS
+249 S
-264 KEEFAKMTPAEKL
+264 KEEFKNMTPAEKL
-277 ENSCFVNYILA
+277 ENGCFVNYILA

-319 GVLLHKTPRSLID
+319 GVLLHRTPRSLID
-332 AFSEAAK
+332 AFGEASK
-339 GAAGIILQFPL
+339 GASGIILQFPL

-358 TGANAETG
+358 TGVNADG

-384 TFPLFTFLSAGIV
+384 TFPLFTFLSSGIV

-410 QGPIMMPAGAEIGVD
+410 QGPIMMPAGLEIGVD
-425 AAKVAMCIAYGDSW
+425 PAKTAMCIAYGDSW

>member
-1 MSSTKKK
+1 MSNVKKK
-8 RGIIEGLAHASTMV
+8 RGFIESLANASTMV

-37 TIIVFVASM
+37 TIIVFIASL
-46 IFTKQGFIGLVG
+46 IATKQNFISIVG

-95 YLSNIPKSPAQ
+95 HLSNIPKTPAQ

-132 YAKEIARK
+132 YAKEIAKK
-140 VKGID
+140 VKAID

-229 PKLIED
+229 PNLIKED
-235 LKVDDVA
+235 VGVK
-242 KDDPYKL
+242 KI
-249 KPKSGLYFSAVSNVS
+249 S
-264 KEEFAKMTPAEKL
+264 KEEFAQMTPAEKI
-277 ENSCFVNYILA
+277 ENGCFVNYILA
-288 ILGFAYIVYYFA
+288 ILGFSYIVYYFVNSA
-300 SSGKFDLNLNI
+300 KQGKFDLNLNI
-311 VNLIFLML
+311 VNLIFLMF
-319 GVLLHKTPRSLID
+319 GVLFHRTPRSLID
-332 AFSEAAK
+332 AFGEAAK

-350 YAGIMGMM
+350 YAGIMGIM
-358 TGANAETG
+358 TGASAEG
-366 LSLAHVIS
+366 VSLASVIS
-374 NFFVHVSTVK
+374 NFFVNISTVK

-410 QGPIMMPAGAEIGVD
+410 QGPIMMPAGLEIGVVP
-425 AAKVAMCIAYGDSW
+425 AKTAMCIAYGDSW

-472 SGLVIGAGVFF
+472 SGLVIAAGVLF

>member
-1 MSSTKKK
+1 
-8 RGIIEGLAHASTMV
+8 
-22 MQKFLPDAYIFAVIL
+22 
-37 TIIVFVASM
+37 
-46 IFTKQGFIGLVG
+46 
-58 HWGKGVWSLLA
+58 
-69 FSMQMVLVLV
+69 
-79 TGHVLALSPPF
+79 
-90 KKLLD
+90 
-95 YLSNIPKSPAQ
+95 
-106 GIALVSIISYTACI
+106 
-120 LNWGFGLIIGAI
+120 
-132 YAKEIARK
+132 
-140 VKGID
+140 
-145 YRLLIASAYS
+145 
-155 GFVLW
+155 
-160 HAGFSGSVPLV
+160 
-171 IAGGD
+171 
-176 LSATG
+176 
-181 GSLTEAVPVSQTL
+181 
-194 FSSYNIFIVVGM
+194 M

-332 AFSEAAK
+332 AFGEAAK